1 MSLSELRIKDV
12 RNIVSAHLLPSSRLN
27 VLVGANGSGKTSF
40 LEAIYLLSRAR
51 SFRTHNIKKVI
62 NNETSSLLVFAK
74 LDHTDANNHIAIKKD
89 PQETTIRI
97 NGKTEKKSSELNRFF
112 HAHLIRP
119 ESQALLESG
128 SSLRRSFVDWGVFHV
143 EHEFLDAS
151 KKYNHTLKQRNK
163 LLKSK
168 RLDTLDVW
176 SDKLVEYGIIISNHR
191 ERYVSELESA
201 MRLISSGLLGEVMV
215 SIEYVK
221 GWDKGLS
228 YEQALTKS
236 FARDAQYGYTTV
248 GQHKS
253 DIRVLVDGRLAQ
265 DHLSRGQMKL
275 LIIALY
281 LAQIKMMR
289 DQGNKSICVLMDDL
303 ASELDAVNFKKV
315 MLFLV
320 GLGIQVFVTT
330 TDEAPFLEYIN
341 HKDSK
346 VFHVKHGRVIKGD
359 DE

>member
-1 MSLSELRIKDV
+1 MSLSEVRIKDV
-12 RNIVSAHLLPSSRLN
+12 RNIISAHLLPSSRLN
-27 VLVGANGSGKTSF
+27 IIVGENGSGKTSL
-40 LEAIYLLSRAR
+40 LESIYLLSRAR

-62 NNETSSLLVFAK
+62 NNDTSDLLVFAK
-74 LDHTDANNHIAIKKD
+74 LEQTGVNNHIAIKKD

-112 HAHLIRP
+112 HAHLVRP
-119 ESQALLESG
+119 ESQVLLESG
-128 SSLRRSFVDWGVFHV
+128 SSLRRSFIDWGVFHV
-143 EHEFLDAS
+143 EHEFLDVS

-191 ERYVSELESA
+191 ERYVSQLESA
-201 MRLISSGLLGEVMV
+201 LCLIATELMGETLIN
-215 SIEYVK
+215 IEYVK

-228 YEQALTKS
+228 YERALMKS
-236 FARDAQYGYTTV
+236 LARDTQYGFTTV

-253 DIRVLVDGRLAQ
+253 DIRVLVNGRLAQ
-265 DHLSRGQMKL
+265 DYLSRGQMKL

-289 DQGNKSICVLMDDL
+289 DQGKKSICVLLDDL

-330 TDEAPFLEYIN
+330 TDEAPFIEYIN
-341 HKDSK
+341 LKESK

>member
-1 MSLSELRIKDV
+1 MSLSEVRIKDV
-12 RNIVSAHLLPSSRLN
+12 RNIKSAYLIPSPRLN
-27 VLVGANGSGKTSF
+27 LLVGPNGSGKTSF

-62 NNETSSLLVFAK
+62 NSEESNLLVFAK
-74 LDHTDANNHIAIKKD
+74 LDHTGVKNKIAIKKD

-97 NGKTEKKSSELNRFF
+97 NDKTEKKSSELNRFF

-119 ESQALLESG
+119 ESQVLLESG

-143 EHEFLDAS
+143 EHAFLDAS

-168 RLDTLDVW
+168 QLDTLDVW
-176 SDKLVEYGIIISNHR
+176 SDKLAEYGIMITAHR
-191 ERYVSELESA
+191 ERYVLQLEA
-201 MRLISSGLLGEVMV
+201 ALCLIAADLIGEIVINV
-215 SIEYVK
+215 EYIK

-228 YEQALTKS
+228 YDQALKKAL
-236 FARDAQYGYTTV
+236 ARDLQYGHTTI
-248 GQHKS
+248 GSHKS

-265 DHLSRGQMKL
+265 DYLSRGQMKL

-281 LAQIKMMR
+281 LAQIKLMR
-289 DQGNKSICVLMDDL
+289 DQGKKSICVLLDDL
-303 ASELDAVNFKKV
+303 ASELDGVNFNKV

-320 GLGIQVFVTT
+320 GLDIQMFVTT
-330 TDEAPFLEYIN
+330 TDESLFGDYVSDKA
-341 HKDSK
+341 SR